1 MSGSVAAIVDGLMLG
16 ESLAWTGL
24 YQRSHL
30 LPFWTRRKR
39 REIAADYERDRL
51 IETSLP
57 FALNQPTGSF
67 RLGPGPHSEWLA
79 FQAEVLLAGGG
90 TYSRELALEA
100 WRALV
105 PERESLRLTVGQH
118 AVLANLERG
127 ALPPQSGHDNP
138 HYFDDGAC
146 FRAVPLLL
154 AHSSE
159 LLELGA
165 NRAGPRELGAD
176 TAELLELGVDTAG
189 PRELGVDTAEL
200 RQHGGHERELLELG
214 VNAAGPKVLGIG
226 TAELLELVGLDAS
239 ITNSEDGVWAAQAYA
254 AALATA
260 LATSDPEASVQAALA
275 CLRPGSWAA
284 AEAERGLA
292 AARGAGSLFELIH
305 TLSDEHTSHAYNY
318 GNSAPETLALSLATV
333 AYTRGELEASLLVA
347 LALARTAG
355 SVAPLVGG
363 LCGALGAPVNAPA
376 RALVGVA
383 LPALRG
389 TDLVALLRRL
399 TELPT

>member
-39 REIAADYERDRL
+39 REIEADYERDGL

-57 FALNQPTGSF
+57 FALNQPTAAF
-67 RLGPGPHSEWLA
+67 RLAPGPHCEWLA

-90 TYSRELALEA
+90 SYSQELALEA

-105 PERESLRLTVGQH
+105 PARESLRLTVGQH
-118 AVLANLERG
+118 AVLGNLERG
-127 ALPPQSGHDNP
+127 LLPPQSGHDNP

-146 FRAVPLLL
+146 FRAVALL
-154 AHSSE
+154 AAR
-159 LLELGA
+159 GA
-165 NRAGPRELGAD
+165 
-176 TAELLELGVDTAG
+176 
-189 PRELGVDTAEL
+189 
-200 RQHGGHERELLELG
+200 ELLELG
-214 VNAAGPKVLGIG
+214 VNAAEPKVLGIDTAEPNVLG
-226 TAELLELVGLDAS
+226 IETAEPNVLGIETAEPNVLGIETAELLELVRLDAS

-260 LATSDPEASVQAALA
+260 LATADPEASVQAALA
-275 CLRPGSWAA
+275 CLPAGSWAA
-284 AEAERGLA
+284 AEAERALT

-305 TLSDEHTSHAYNY
+305 TLADEHTSHAYNY
-318 GNSAPETLALSLATV
+318 GDSAPETLALTLATV
-333 AYTRGELEASLLVA
+333 SYAGGGLEAGLLAA

-363 LCGALGAPVNAPA
+363 LCGALGATVNAPA
-376 RALVGVA
+376 RALTGVA
-383 LPALRG
+383 LPAMRG
-389 TDLVALLRRL
+389 VDLGALLRRL
-399 TELPT
+399 TELPE

>member
-1 MSGSVAAIVDGLMLG
+1 MSGTLSAIVDGLMLG

-39 REIAADYERDRL
+39 REIEADYERDGL

-57 FALNQPTGSF
+57 FALNQPTGAF
-67 RLGPGPHSEWLA
+67 RLAPGAHCEWLA
-79 FQAEVLLAGGG
+79 FQAELLLAGGG
-90 TYSRELALEA
+90 TYSQELALEA

-105 PERESLRLTVGQH
+105 PARESLRLTVGQH

-127 ALPPQSGHDNP
+127 AMPPQSGHDNP

-146 FRAVPLLL
+146 FRAVPLLV
-154 AHSSE
+154 A
-159 LLELGA
+159 
-165 NRAGPRELGAD
+165 R
-176 TAELLELGVDTAG
+176 
-189 PRELGVDTAEL
+189 
-200 RQHGGHERELLELG
+200 GGEPH
-214 VNAAGPKVLGIG
+214 
-226 TAELLELVGLDAS
+226 ELVRLDAS

-275 CLRPGSWAA
+275 CLPAGSWAA
-284 AEAERGLA
+284 AEAERALA

-318 GNSAPETLALSLATV
+318 GDSAPETLALTLATV
-333 AYTRGELEASLLVA
+333 SYTGGGLEAGLLAA

-355 SVAPLVGG
+355 SVVPLVGG

-383 LPALRG
+383 LPAVRG
-389 TDLVALLRRL
+389 TDLAALLRRL
-399 TELPT
+399 TELPHEAESEPWTHDPHH